1 MKNTIILI
9 SIFILLL
16 LGSTGC
22 TSFLDVKSDSKLA
35 VPTSLEDYRALM
47 NSINN
52 SLAVPEGE
60 VMSVDHYLP
69 DDEYD
74 ALFCQTDRDLY
85 RLEDSPMIQEC
96 DGSGGWA
103 LAYGNIYRA
112 NVAIHGVEAFEKEN
126 GISARSADVKGQGYF
141 NRAINLY
148 ELAQVW
154 CAGFDPQQGESTLGL
169 PLKVTDDFNEKTVRA
184 SLKATFDLIVEDL
197 QKAEALL
204 PDQQSNIYW
213 ASKVAAWGY
222 LARVYLYMQNY
233 EKARVY
239 AEKCIQ
245 SNFKLLDYHQVDGGK
260 KFPFNVNN
268 NSEIIYPR
276 FLTTAYY
283 SISIDVSRMDSM
295 LYQSYGEGD
304 LRRSLFF
311 NKKDDA
317 LLFRGDYGGGG
328 GGTFCGPTVAEMYLI
343 RAECAA
349 RTGKINEASSILQ
362 KFLSYR
368 LDKMIPVPETTV
380 LDQVLCERRKELLWR
395 GIRFGDVKRLNRLG
409 AGITLK
415 RTIRGKEYILPPND
429 SRANILI
436 PQKVIEQSGIT
447 QNPR

>member
-9 SIFILLL
+9 FIFTLLFGTL
-16 LGSTGC
+16 GC

-47 NSINN
+47 NSINDI
-52 SLAVPEGE
+52 LAVPEGE

-112 NVAIHGVEAFEKEN
+112 NVAIHGVEDFEKAN

-148 ELAQVW
+148 ELALVW

-184 SLKATFDLIVEDL
+184 SLKATFDLIVDDL
-197 QKAEALL
+197 QKAATLL
-204 PDQQSNIYW
+204 PDQQNNIYW
-213 ASKVAAWGY
+213 ASKVAAWAY
-222 LARVYLYMQNY
+222 LARVYLFMQDY
-233 EKARVY
+233 EQAKAY
-239 AEKCIQ
+239 AEKCIN
-245 SNFKLLDYHQVDGGK
+245 SSFKLLDYHHVDGGK
-260 KFPFNVNN
+260 AFPFKVEGNPEV
-268 NSEIIYPR
+268 IYPR
-276 FLTTAYY
+276 FLSTAYY
-283 SISIDVSRMDSM
+283 SISLKVSRMDSV
-295 LYQSYGEGD
+295 LFQGYEEDD
-304 LRRSLFF
+304 LRKTLFF
-311 NKKDDA
+311 NQNNSG
-317 LLFRGDYGGGG
+317 LFFRGDYGGGG
-328 GGTFCGPTVAEMYLI
+328 GGSFCGPTIAEMYLI
-343 RAECAA
+343 QAECAA
-349 RTGKINEASSILQ
+349 RIGKLNEASNTLQ

-368 LDKMIPVPETTV
+368 LKKARSFAEKEV
-380 LDQVLCERRKELLWR
+380 LDQILQERRKELLRR
-395 GIRFGDVKRLNRLG
+395 GIRFGDVKRLNKLG
-409 AGITLK
+409 AGISLK

-429 SRANILI
+429 SHANILI
-436 PQKVIEQSGIT
+436 PQKVIEQSGIV

>member
-9 SIFILLL
+9 FIFALLL
-16 LGSTGC
+16 FGTLSC

-35 VPTSLEDYRALM
+35 VPTSLEDYRAIM
-47 NSINN
+47 NSISS

-74 ALFCQTDRDLY
+74 ALFCQTDRELY

-112 NVAIHGVEAFEKEN
+112 NVAIHGVEDFEKVN
-126 GISARSADVKGQGYF
+126 GISTRSADVKGQGYF

-154 CAGFDPQQGESTLGL
+154 CAGFDPQQAQSALGL

-184 SLKATFDLIVEDL
+184 SLKATFDLIVDDL
-197 QKAEALL
+197 QKATILL
-204 PDQQSNIYW
+204 PDGQNNIYW
-213 ASKVAAWGY
+213 PSKVAAWAY

-233 EKARVY
+233 EQAKVY

-245 SNFKLLDYHQVDGGK
+245 SNFKLLDYHHVDGGK
-260 KFPFNVNN
+260 AFPFKVNDN
-268 NSEIIYPR
+268 PEIIYAR

-283 SISIDVSRMDSM
+283 SISTSVSRMDSL
-295 LYQSYGEGD
+295 LYRRYEEGD
-304 LRRSLFF
+304 LRKSLFF

-317 LLFRGDYGGGG
+317 LLFRGDYGGGSSG
-328 GGTFCGPTVAEMYLI
+328 SFCGPTVAEMYLI
-343 RAECAA
+343 QAECAA
-349 RTGKINEASSILQ
+349 RIGKLGEASNTLQ
-362 KFLSYR
+362 QFLRYR
-368 LDKMIPVPETTV
+368 LNKSISVPETTV
-380 LDQVLCERRKELLWR
+380 LDQVLQERRKELLWR

-409 AGITLK
+409 AGIPLK
-415 RTIRGKEYILPPND
+415 RTIRGNEYLLPPND
-429 SRANILI
+429 PHANILI